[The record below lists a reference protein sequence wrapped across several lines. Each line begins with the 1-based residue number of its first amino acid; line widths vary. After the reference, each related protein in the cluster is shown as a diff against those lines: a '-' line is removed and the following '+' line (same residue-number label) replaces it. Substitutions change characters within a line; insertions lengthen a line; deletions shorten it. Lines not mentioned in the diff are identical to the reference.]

1 MQFYRNPG
9 NGLNNRL
16 LSTEWRGDAIV
27 VKRTYYKDRYNDNK
41 VWEVVKLRG
50 GYYLRQYIC
59 GKQFGRG
66 DANYEKIHPEPWH
79 L

>member
-1 MQFYRNPG
+1 M
-9 NGLNNRL
+9 
-16 LSTEWRGDAIV
+16 EWRGDAMA

>member
-1 MQFYRNPG
+1 M
-9 NGLNNRL
+9 
-16 LSTEWRGDAIV
+16 A

-41 VWEVVKLRG
+41 VWEVVKLSG